1 MPQIKKDAL
10 AQFALDQAQ
19 SIVSPD
25 GRLTLEKVENGT
37 AFIRYDVVP
46 NKECATCTVTVD
58 DLKIFLTDLFHSRAP
73 HISAFNINMVDQSS
87 P

>member
-1 MPQIKKDAL
+1 MKKDAL

-25 GRLTLEKVENGT
+25 GHLTLDKVENGT
-37 AFIRYDVVP
+37 AFIRYEMLP
-46 NKECATCTVTVD
+46 NERCSTCTMTVD

-73 HISAFNINMVDQSS
+73 HISNFEISLVERNHS
-87 P
+87 

>member
-1 MPQIKKDAL
+1 MKKDVL

-25 GRLTLEKVENGT
+25 GHLTLDKVENNT

-46 NKECATCTVTVD
+46 NEHCSTCTVTVD
-58 DLKIFLTDLFHSRAP
+58 DLRIFLADMFRSRAP
-73 HISAFNINMVDQSS
+73 HISAFDITMVERRS
-87 P
+87 